1 MLDENIMDVNVQLC
15 FYHFIFEKNKIIQC
29 RVDIAVC
36 LSYDMLKRYQLECL
50 SRFIE
55 MKFSPSPRQ
64 YRNIHVTMQIL
75 LANDDGIHAPGLWA
89 TQRELLRLGEVEV
102 VAPAHEQSG
111 VGHSVTYRSPLQV
124 DELTSQDEHRGW
136 AVHGSPADCVKLGI
150 LELCPKR
157 PELIVSGINSGSN
170 YGINVLYSGTVAA
183 AIEGAF
189 FGITSVAISLSMD
202 SPADYEKTA
211 VRSVSIISRLL
222 KEIPEPGLLWSINFP
237 RSDAEI
243 KGVRF
248 VSMCVNRHTETMER
262 RIDPRGK
269 PYFWSSLNPLENYAM
284 DEGSDIHALA
294 HGYVTVTPLK
304 FDLTNFPVLD
314 NLKQATWACD

>member
-1 MLDENIMDVNVQLC
+1 MCQTVGTA
-15 FYHFIFEKNKIIQC
+15 
-29 RVDIAVC
+29 IAESTPA
-36 LSYDMLKRYQLECL
+36 LLQMN
-50 SRFIE
+50 
-55 MKFSPSPRQ
+55 
-64 YRNIHVTMQIL
+64 RNIMQIL

-89 TQRELLRLGEVEV
+89 TQQELLQLGEVEV
-102 VAPAHEQSG
+102 VAPVLEQSG

-124 DELTSQDEHRGW
+124 DESFHQGKHRGW

-150 LELCPKR
+150 LELSPQR

-202 SPADYEKTA
+202 SPPDYEKTA
-211 VRSVSIISRLL
+211 ARSVSIISRLL
-222 KEIPEPGLLWSINFP
+222 KENPQPGLLWSINFP
-237 RSDAEI
+237 RSDAQI

-248 VSMCVNRHTETMER
+248 VSMCVNRHTEAIER

-269 PYFWSSLNPLENYAM
+269 PYFWSSLNPLENYEM

-294 HGYVTVTPLK
+294 QGYISVTPLK
-304 FDLTNFPVLD
+304 FDLTNIDVLGKL
-314 NLKQATWACD
+314 NQETWDCE